1 MRIIELGLGGV
12 TVRAAEVGK
21 QAFEQLMDRYDLD
34 YAGYG
39 FAAHKGYGVAAHLA
53 ALQASGPCPIH
64 RFTFAPLARRPVQ
77 LELCSHG

>member
-1 MRIIELGLGGV
+1 MHETTALPHAILSHH
-12 TVRAAEVGK
+12 AATF
-21 QAFEQLMDRYDLD
+21 A
-34 YAGYG
+34 G
-39 FAAHKGYGVAAHLA
+39 FAPEPVPTPTSQEPVYLA

>member
-1 MRIIELGLGGV
+1 
-12 TVRAAEVGK
+12 
-21 QAFEQLMDRYDLD
+21 MDRYDLD